1 MKRKKSSKR
10 WMDEHFSDQYVQR
23 AKDEGFRG
31 RAAYKLEELDKKH
44 RLFKPGMIVVDL
56 GAAPGS
62 WSQVVVKKVGGKG
75 KVIASDILEME
86 PIHGVMFV
94 QGDFREDQVLH
105 ELQQE
110 MGAQKADLV
119 ISDMAP
125 NISGVASIDQPASI
139 YLAELALD
147 LCNRVL
153 HPEGRFLVKLF
164 QGPGFDE
171 YMKLMRDN
179 FSHVTLCKPKAS
191 RPRSREVYALAHS
204 LKL

>member
-23 AKDEGFRG
+23 AKEEGYRG
-31 RAAYKLEELDKKH
+31 RAAYKLEELDNKH
-44 RLFKPGMIVVDL
+44 RLFKAGMIVVDL

-62 WSQVVVKKVGGKG
+62 WSQVVVKKVGDKG

-86 PIHGVMFV
+86 PIHGVLFV
-94 QGDFREDQVLH
+94 QGDFREEQILY

-110 MGAQKADLV
+110 MGAKKADLV

-147 LCNRVL
+147 LCHRVL
-153 HPEGRFLVKLF
+153 QPEGRFLVKLF

-191 RPRSREVYALAHS
+191 RPRSREVYALAQG

>member
-1 MKRKKSSKR
+1 
-10 WMDEHFSDQYVQR
+10 MDEHFSDEYVLR
-23 AKDEGFRG
+23 AKEDGLRG
-31 RAAYKLEELDKKH
+31 RAAYKLQELDKKH
-44 RLFKPGMIVVDL
+44 RLLKPGMLVVDL

-62 WSQVVVKKVGGKG
+62 WSQVAANKVGSKG

-86 PIHGVMFV
+86 PIDGVLFL
-94 QGDFREDQVLH
+94 QGDFREEPVFD
-105 ELQQE
+105 ELLEQ
-110 MGAQKADLV
+110 MGAKKADLV

-125 NISGVASIDQPASI
+125 NISGMASIDQPASL

-147 LCNRVL
+147 LCHRIL
-153 HPEGRFLVKLF
+153 RPEGRFLVKLF

-171 YMKLMRDN
+171 YIKLMRDN

-191 RPRSREVYALAHS
+191 RPRSREVYALAQG

>member
-10 WMDEHFSDQYVQR
+10 WLDERFADPYVMR
-23 AKDEGFRG
+23 AKQDGYRG
-31 RAAYKLEELDKKH
+31 RAAYKLEELDKRHK
-44 RLFKPGMIVVDL
+44 LFRPGMIVVDL
-56 GAAPGS
+56 GSAPGS
-62 WSQVVVKKVGGKG
+62 WSQVVVKRVGNRG

-86 PIHGVMFV
+86 PIDGVSFV
-94 QGDFREDQVLH
+94 QGDFREEAILR
-105 ELQQE
+105 ELVQQ

-125 NISGVASIDQPASI
+125 NISGMASIDQPASL

-147 LCNRVL
+147 LCHRVL

-171 YMKLMRDN
+171 YKKLMRDN
-179 FSHVTLCKPKAS
+179 FSQVTLCKPKAS
-191 RPRSREVYALAHS
+191 RPRSKEVYALAQG
-204 LKL
+204 LII